1 MGESSEPWRLLTDCG
16 PARILAQHTGQ
27 RRVHWAPSRFL
38 VNVPLGVLLY
48 RSLPHMESLR
58 LFILSSQFP
67 QSGLTK
73 QTGKLKEDQETVGS
87 GCMNVFG
94 LG

>member
-1 MGESSEPWRLLTDCG
+1 MGESSKPWQLSADCE
-16 PARILAQHTGQ
+16 PARILAQRAGQ
-27 RRVHWAPSRFL
+27 RRVPWAPSRFL
-38 VNVPLGVLLY
+38 VNVPLGVLFYL
-48 RSLPHMESLR
+48 SLPHMESLR

-73 QTGKLKEDQETVGS
+73 QTGKLQEDQETVGF
-87 GCMNVFG
+87 GCISVFG